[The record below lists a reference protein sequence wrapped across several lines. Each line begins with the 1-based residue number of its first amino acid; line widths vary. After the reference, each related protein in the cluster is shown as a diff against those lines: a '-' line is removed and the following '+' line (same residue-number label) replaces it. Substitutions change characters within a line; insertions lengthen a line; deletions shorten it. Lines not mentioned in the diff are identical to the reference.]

1 VHFGPNREESNHIA
15 VITYVHTLFRRHQ
28 QVWNGWLLFT
38 SLMTVGCLVMTGC
51 GMNSANGGQNGE
63 PGRGERSAEEVFT
76 DFMDAMEDTVQHS
89 GTTWPGWD
97 RNDTADYVSEPCGV
111 HARADGRLYQRQI
124 KGGPIDDPQAAV
136 DRMKAHLEANGYTIG
151 NIVDAGNPAKGL
163 QINARTPRGML
174 VQFSPTTNGS
184 LIKVMGECTLDPAAR
199 KKTT

>member
-1 VHFGPNREESNHIA
+1 MFLISI
-15 VITYVHTLFRRHQ
+15 L
-28 QVWNGWLLFT
+28 
-38 SLMTVGCLVMTGC
+38 TVGCLVMTGC
-51 GMNSANGGQNGE
+51 GMNSANDGQTGE

-97 RNDTADYVSEPCGV
+97 RDDTVDYVSEPCGV

-151 NIVDAGNPAKGL
+151 NIFDNMGGNTTVIQL
-163 QINARTPRGML
+163 NAESRRKLL
-174 VQFSPTTNGS
+174 VQFTPSKETS
-184 LIKVMGECTLDPAAR
+184 FIKVMGECTLDPAAR